1 MFLHKAYAAAT
12 STVPIDNIPG
22 GDIGNRFKTLGN
34 VLVAA
39 INVVF
44 YVALA
49 VDLIFLILAG
59 VKYATSGGDPKAAGQ
74 AKDSVTSAIIGLVII
89 VGFRV
94 VLALVFSILGG
105 NTPDIANIG
114 F

>member
-1 MFLHKAYAAAT
+1 MFLHKAFAGT
-12 STVPIDNIPG
+12 SNVPTNSIPG
-22 GDIGNRFKTLGN
+22 GDVGNSFKTVGS

-44 YVALA
+44 WVALA
-49 VDLIFLILAG
+49 VDLIFLILG
-59 VKYATSGGDPKAAGQ
+59 GMKYATSGGDPKAAGQ
-74 AKDSVTSAIIGLVII
+74 AKDSVTSAIIGAVII

-94 VLALVFSILGG
+94 VLALVFSVLGG